1 MTCDICKKEVKRL
14 RGLYLAGKVVFGCR
28 PCMNGLNPSLL
39 STDKRWCHGQG
50 HDFWAS
56 PAHLHDIRHRRVAE
70 DGRGIE
76 RSYR

>member
-1 MTCDICKKEVKRL
+1 MTCEVCKKEVTRM
-14 RGLYLAGKVVFGCR
+14 RYIPINGKVVGGCHA
-28 PCMNGLNPSLL
+28 CMLGVNPSTL
-39 STDKRWCHGQG
+39 STDKRWHHGQG

-56 PAHLHDIRHRRVAE
+56 PAHLSDIRHRRVAE